1 MTTHDE
7 LFCRQVAGRHVFHI
21 DARHTVL
28 VLLLPDGV
36 LGLGLLVD
44 DRVVWA
50 TDRRVRRR
58 KPAPTAGGRAS

>member
-7 LFCRQVAGRHVFHI
+7 LFCGQVAGRHVFRV
-21 DARHTVL
+21 DARRTVL

-50 TDRRVRRR
+50 TGRRLRRR
-58 KPAPTAGGRAS
+58 QRR